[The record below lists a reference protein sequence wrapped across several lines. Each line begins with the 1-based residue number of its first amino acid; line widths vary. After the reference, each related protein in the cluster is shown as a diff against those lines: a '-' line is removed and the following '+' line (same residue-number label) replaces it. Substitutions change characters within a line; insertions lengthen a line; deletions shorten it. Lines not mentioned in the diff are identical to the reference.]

1 MLKKFFDH
9 KVWVLLAACLAV
21 LMLVVLAAGLGNIH
35 FLPGRP
41 LAQVPASTFQ
51 ISIEKVAEEIA
62 NIPLWRQVVFWALV
76 LVLVIIVTSL
86 FPPEW
91 RKKILKYFL
100 RYSLF
105 VLAILFLMKNFRSL
119 LPALKIG
126 NAAALEGNVPTSVET
141 APAVF
146 TPPQIPAALLYLISL
161 GVILA
166 LAVMAFL
173 LGHGWL
179 QKKRLQKDSQSLE
192 DLGEIARSSL
202 ADISS
207 GREWEDVIINCY
219 ARMSE
224 VADVQR
230 GLHRRKDLTASEFA
244 ARLEGAGLPG
254 QAVRRLTRLF
264 EAARYGARHASPEE
278 VAEAVAC
285 LRTVLQACGVNE

>member
-9 KVWVLLAACLAV
+9 KVWVLLAAGLAV
-21 LMLVVLAAGLGNIH
+21 VMLVLLAAGMGNLH
-35 FLPGRP
+35 FLPGHT
-41 LAQVPASTFQ
+41 LAQEQASKFQ

-62 NIPLWRQVVFWALV
+62 NIPLWKQVVFWV
-76 LVLVIIVTSL
+76 LVLLLVTLAASL

-100 RYSLF
+100 RYTLF
-105 VLAILFLMKNFRSL
+105 VLALYILMKYFHSL
-119 LPALKIG
+119 LPALTIG
-126 NAAALEGNVPTSVET
+126 NTAALEGK
-141 APAVF
+141 APASEEAAPAIF
-146 TPPQIPAALLYLISL
+146 TPPQIPSAQLYLISL
-161 GVILA
+161 GVILG
-166 LAVMAFL
+166 LAAIVFL
-173 LGHGWL
+173 LIRGWL
-179 QKKRLQKDSQSLE
+179 QKKRHQKDAQPLE
-192 DLGEIARSSL
+192 DLAEIARSSL

-207 GREWEDVIINCY
+207 GREWEDVIIKCY

-224 VADVQR
+224 AVGTQR

-278 VAEAVAC
+278 VDEAGAC